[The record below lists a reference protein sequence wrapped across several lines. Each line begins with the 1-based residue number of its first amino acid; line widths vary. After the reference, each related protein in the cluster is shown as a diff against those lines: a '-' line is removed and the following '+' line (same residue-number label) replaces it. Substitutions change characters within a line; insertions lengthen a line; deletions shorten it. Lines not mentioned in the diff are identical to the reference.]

1 MNQCGPFKERLY
13 KSTVYAET
21 LMTDTLPIN
30 KQVAHKGDI
39 LQLR

>member
-1 MNQCGPFKERLY
+1 MDKCGPLQERLY

-21 LMTDTLPIN
+21 LMTEILPVN

-39 LQLR
+39 LQLG